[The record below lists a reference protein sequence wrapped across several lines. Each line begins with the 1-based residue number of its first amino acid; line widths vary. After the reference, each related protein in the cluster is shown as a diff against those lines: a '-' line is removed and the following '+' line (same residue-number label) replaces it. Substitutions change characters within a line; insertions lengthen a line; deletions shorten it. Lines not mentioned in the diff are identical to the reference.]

1 MFLTTESKIINLHKK
16 VQKTYLEKMAYLY
29 SLCASSSPK
38 ILKNGVGVFSKS
50 FLPSMNYLLAS
61 IHINVSNVSTFLY
74 FCSANVSN
82 VQENVIFRCW
92 QYAATD
98 FDTLLLLFL
107 FWRALN
113 LFF

>member
-1 MFLTTESKIINLHKK
+1 MFFTTESKVINLHKK

-61 IHINVSNVSTFLY
+61 IHINVSNVSTY

-82 VQENVIFRCW
+82 VQENLIFGFW